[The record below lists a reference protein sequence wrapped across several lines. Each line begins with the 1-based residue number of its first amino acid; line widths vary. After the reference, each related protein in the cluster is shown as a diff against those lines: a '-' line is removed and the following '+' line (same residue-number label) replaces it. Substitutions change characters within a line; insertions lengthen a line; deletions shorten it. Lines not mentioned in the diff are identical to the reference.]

1 MNLAA
6 TMLAAGSGSGTNY
19 LPLLL
24 IAGLFILT
32 YFMIIR
38 PQGKR
43 RRAMVAMQSSIA
55 PGVEVITIGGLYAT
69 VVGTDSD
76 TIDLEIAPGVNVT
89 YARSAIARVNTMAEQ
104 ADAAEEADASDAEG
118 DGAAGIANSETP
130 SSTTKS

>member
-1 MNLAA
+1 
-6 TMLAAGSGSGTNY
+6 MLAAGSGSGTNY

-55 PGVEVITIGGLYAT
+55 PGAEVITIGGLYAT

-76 TIDLEIAPGVNVT
+76 TVDLEIAPGVNVT
-89 YARSAIARVNTMAEQ
+89 YARSAIARVNSVAEQ
-104 ADAAEEADASDAEG
+104 AGAPDAEDVG
-118 DGAAGIANSETP
+118 VVEIANSETP

>member
-6 TMLAAGSGSGTNY
+6 TTLAAGSGSGTNY

-89 YARSAIARVNTMAEQ
+89 YARSAIARVNTVAEQ
-104 ADAAEEADASDAEG
+104 ADAAEEAGASDAEG
-118 DGAAGIANSETP
+118 DSAAGIANSETP
-130 SSTTKS
+130 STTTKS